1 MELRD
6 FVDEV
11 KKKIDIVEVV
21 NRFIPLDKNNK
32 ALCPF
37 HEEKTPSFSVN
48 PRVQYFKCFGCGAV
62 GDVISFLQRH
72 EKINFME
79 ALKELSVL
87 AELQLPDFTLESK
100 NKFHRN
106 RTREVILEETARFYF
121 NSLTPEVK
129 DHLINKRGF
138 DEETIKK
145 FQIGFASGGLRD
157 YLINKKNIAVE
168 SAIETGVL
176 KKSEDNNMHD
186 FFYQRIIFPVI
197 KEGRIVSMVGRSL
210 NGKGPKYLNLPGKIK
225 HFYNEEALRERA
237 VFLTESITDCITLT
251 QNGYPAV
258 ATLGAYHFNSIKGEQ
273 FSECEKVYICP
284 HDDEAGKKSL
294 KQAKKVLGKKLY
306 TVKLP
311 EGIDVNEYFQKYSK
325 DDFDKLVQSAEV
337 KNDNNEKPKHE
348 AVFDNLIDLA
358 TYDNQVVFVITD
370 NNKLSIK
377 TEYNKDGEILIPP
390 PKEKIPWLLPRAEEI
405 IKNYETAIEDPEDYY
420 RSLYNDLITYHK
432 DISTLPADEFYDLLV
447 CWDFHTYIPEQL
459 YYSPIICFFAIQE
472 RGKSRTGKGM
482 IYVAYRGIHVETVRP
497 AYLFR
502 VADYY
507 NSSIFI
513 DVMDVWGKSGKNDC
527 EDILLN
533 RYERGG
539 DVFRVDPEKS
549 KFMDLENFDTFGPTI
564 IATNKSVHDILGSRS
579 IPISMAET
587 DRIFENDVRREFSL
601 PFRERLEAFR
611 AIQFN
616 RPLPEVKKPCSG
628 RLGDIFKPIIQTV
641 RIINPAKE
649 DAILRLVEII
659 QKEKL
664 LNNAESTEAEI
675 IRVIVSLENEVSHRI
690 LPIEK
695 ITQGLNSNR
704 PERFSTSPQKIG
716 RILTSMGF
724 EKAKTSSGNSA
735 IVWNEELITGLKRRY
750 GLETIPV
757 TPVTP
762 VNSSED
768 TGITGVTDVLQRSL
782 EDI

>member
-1 MELRD
+1 
-6 FVDEV
+6 
-11 KKKIDIVEVV
+11 
-21 NRFIPLDKNNK
+21 
-32 ALCPF
+32 
-37 HEEKTPSFSVN
+37 
-48 PRVQYFKCFGCGAV
+48 
-62 GDVISFLQRH
+62 
-72 EKINFME
+72 
-79 ALKELSVL
+79 
-87 AELQLPDFTLESK
+87 
-100 NKFHRN
+100 
-106 RTREVILEETARFYF
+106 
-121 NSLTPEVK
+121 
-129 DHLINKRGF
+129 
-138 DEETIKK
+138 
-145 FQIGFASGGLRD
+145 
-157 YLINKKNIAVE
+157 
-168 SAIETGVL
+168 
-176 KKSEDNNMHD
+176 
-186 FFYQRIIFPVI
+186 
-197 KEGRIVSMVGRSL
+197 
-210 NGKGPKYLNLPGKIK
+210 
-225 HFYNEEALRERA
+225 
-237 VFLTESITDCITLT
+237 
-251 QNGYPAV
+251 
-258 ATLGAYHFNSIKGEQ
+258 
-273 FSECEKVYICP
+273 
-284 HDDEAGKKSL
+284 
-294 KQAKKVLGKKLY
+294 
-306 TVKLP
+306 
-311 EGIDVNEYFQKYSK
+311 
-325 DDFDKLVQSAEV
+325 
-337 KNDNNEKPKHE
+337 
-348 AVFDNLIDLA
+348 
-358 TYDNQVVFVITD
+358 
-370 NNKLSIK
+370 
-377 TEYNKDGEILIPP
+377 
-390 PKEKIPWLLPRAEEI
+390 
-405 IKNYETAIEDPEDYY
+405 
-420 RSLYNDLITYHK
+420 
-432 DISTLPADEFYDLLV
+432 
-447 CWDFHTYIPEQL
+447 
-459 YYSPIICFFAIQE
+459 
-472 RGKSRTGKGM
+472 M

-695 ITQGLNSNR
+695 ITLGLNSNR